1 MMEIVN
7 RLDDLDLGFLC
18 AVTSACVWSPR
29 PLTTWLEALGSVRAI
44 VDFASSNASVAPPPG
59 AEALSADALERLRA
73 VDADAARRALDD
85 LRASGCQVVLC
96 DDAAYPKR
104 LRDLRDPPLVL
115 YYRGDLR
122 ALDRRAVAIV
132 GSRGASSYGRTQ
144 AAQMAAELC
153 GFGACVVSG
162 FARGIDA
169 AAHRGALD
177 AGGLTAAVPGSGLS
191 ALYPDYH
198 ERLAAEIVERGGL
211 VMSEFAPAMPARPHH
226 FPMRNRIVAA
236 LADATVIIEA
246 NQRSGA
252 LITAR
257 LADELG
263 RHVFALPGDVDRP
276 TSAGTNGLIKDGVI
290 LVTSG
295 ADVASLLQ
303 WDRLFPNVNSGAAGS
318 APADEPVVNLL
329 RAGVDDADEIA
340 ARLGMSAASVGAQ
353 LTLLEIQ
360 GIVVRK
366 PGGKFAAAG
375 TRASANDAR
384 A

>member
-1 MMEIVN
+1 M
-7 RLDDLDLGFLC
+7 DDLDLGYLC
-18 AVTSACVWSPR
+18 AVTGACVWSPR
-29 PLTTWLEALGSVRAI
+29 PLTTWFEALGSARAI
-44 VDFASSNASVAPPPG
+44 VDFASSRVPAGPPPG
-59 AEALSADALERLRA
+59 AEELSADALGRLRA
-73 VDADAARRALDD
+73 VDADAAVRALDD
-85 LRASGCQVVLC
+85 LRASGCQVVLR
-96 DDAAYPKR
+96 DDADAYPKR

-115 YYRGDLR
+115 YYRGDPR

-153 GFGACVVSG
+153 AFGACVVSG

-211 VMSEFAPAMPARPHH
+211 VISEFPPALAARPHH

-236 LADATVIIEA
+236 LADATVVIEA

-276 TSAGTNGLIKDGVI
+276 TSAGTNGLIKDGI
-290 LVTSG
+290 ALVTSG
-295 ADVASLLQ
+295 TDVASLLQ
-303 WDRLFPNVNSGAAGS
+303 WDRLIPDVHGSAAGS
-318 APADEPVVNLL
+318 TPAHEPVVKLL

-360 GIVVRK
+360 GVVVRK
-366 PGGKFAAAG
+366 PGGKFAAANTHG
-375 TRASANDAR
+375 LANDAR